1 MSKGAAFVALPPTHR
16 GQRDPKGQKKCANS
30 WPPAHPQTYNMLPTK
45 DAKTATPRTLEL
57 QNNIKKKKQK
67 TCITSHTSRKV
78 SIHHRD
84 VMMFLD
90 VEHHHTRTQKEHR
103 KEAPECRPPSV
114 ECPVCG
120 PHDSCWNVMEYSTKS
135 SCHTS
140 LVERTLRTGGFF
152 GTSTASASC
161 AKQSE
166 ANASSVRRSGASGA
180 SEGAASWWVR
190 KWGVLGKSR
199 LETRASHVVSF
210 GSAVVAI

>member
-45 DAKTATPRTLEL
+45 DAKTTTPRTLEL
-57 QNNIKKKKQK
+57 QNNIKKKQK

-140 LVERTLRTGGFF
+140 LVERTLRTGGFLAPPRPPRAAR
-152 GTSTASASC
+152 SSRRPMPAASA
-161 AKQSE
+161 E
-166 ANASSVRRSGASGA
+166 AAPRGPPKERLRGGFGSGESWASLD
-180 SEGAASWWVR
+180 W
-190 KWGVLGKSR
+190 R
-199 LETRASHVVSF
+199 LEPHMLFLSDLQWLRYR
-210 GSAVVAI
+210 